1 MPENKDYVKIPN
13 DRIGVLIGKEGS
25 TKKDI
30 ESRTGV
36 KLKIDSEDG
45 NVQID
50 REDADPLLGWKT
62 SKVVRAIGRGF
73 TPEKATK
80 LLEDQKV
87 LQVLDITNYAKTKKS
102 RKRLKGRVIGKKGKT
117 RNLLEEIS
125 GTNISIY
132 GKTVS
137 CIGKPERVTATIE
150 AIEMILNGAPHGHAY
165 RFLKE
170 NITTPGEIEYVQS
183 DLRPGRPPEKE
194 TEKETENK

>member
-1 MPENKDYVKIPN
+1 MPENIDYVKIPN
-13 DRIGVLIGKEGS
+13 DRIGVLIGKKGR
-25 TKKDI
+25 TKEDI
-30 ESRTGV
+30 EARTGV
-36 KLKIDSEDG
+36 KLTIDSNDG
-45 NVQID
+45 NVEIN
-50 REDADPLLGWKT
+50 REDADPVLGWKT

-73 TPEKATK
+73 TPEKAVK
-80 LLEDQKV
+80 LLKDNYV
-87 LQVLDITNYAKTKKS
+87 LQILDITNYATTKKS

-117 RNLLEEIS
+117 RNLLEDIS

-170 NITTPGEIEYVQS
+170 NIPTSGEIEYVRT
-183 DLRPGRPPEKE
+183 DHRPGTIPNESQNE
-194 TEKETENK
+194 